1 MNKIKLSLP
10 LTKPAAIAAQLIGFA
25 LINAAIL
32 RLLSGFSLGALVLIV
47 LGGWMAWEGGKTQ
60 QKAEV
65 KTTVK

>member
-1 MNKIKLSLP
+1 MNKIKLSFP
-10 LTKPAAIAAQLIGFA
+10 LTKPAAIAGQLIGFA
-25 LINAAIL
+25 LIIAAIL

-47 LGGWMAWEGGKTQ
+47 LGWLGKAGTQ